1 MTKCVQAGGLI
12 FNVTDDFDE
21 NNADDMRA
29 LRELGEYLTS
39 HAPKPTPEQEAK
51 QDASRDR
58 IRTRNA
64 RLRLI
69 ERPPDG

>member
-1 MTKCVQAGGLI
+1 MTKHITLGGI
-12 FNVTDDFDE
+12 RFMVTDDFDE
-21 NNADDMRA
+21 DDPTEVAA
-29 LRELGEYLTS
+29 LRELADYIAT
-39 HAPKPTPEQEAK
+39 HTPPVTPEQAEK
-51 QDASRDR
+51 QDAARER